1 MVVAA
6 PSDSAGPGGA
16 VVRSSVSEWFC
27 RMMAAATMTTITNSG
42 TNTVAKFAMALM
54 PNTTSSVMPRPVMMA
69 QKMYSGVIPAMMPG
83 RISCVPRKSV
93 NGTISAMPWP
103 NTAFCTP
110 NQPTMEIATTPP
122 NRADPTLPNPVQR
135 DSRLVDKPSR
145 AAAVPSAQL
154 TT

>member
-27 RMMAAATMTTITNSG
+27 RMMAAATMTTITNNG

-69 QKMYSGVIPAMMPG
+69 QKMYSGVIPA
-83 RISCVPRKSV
+83 
-93 NGTISAMPWP
+93 
-103 NTAFCTP
+103 
-110 NQPTMEIATTPP
+110 
-122 NRADPTLPNPVQR
+122 
-135 DSRLVDKPSR
+135 
-145 AAAVPSAQL
+145 
-154 TT
+154 